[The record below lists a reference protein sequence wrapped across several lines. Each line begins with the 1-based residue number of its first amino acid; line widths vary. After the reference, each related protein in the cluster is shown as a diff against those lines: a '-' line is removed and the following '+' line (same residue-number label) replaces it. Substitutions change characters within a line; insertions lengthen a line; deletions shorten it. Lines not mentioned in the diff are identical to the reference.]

1 VRWLITVWLLARIA
15 RADPIEDRERE
26 AERLEKSD
34 ELASL
39 RRASELRAALGQ
51 RAPWIADTQR
61 AVRLHATTH
70 PAEVA
75 AMMFDLAAAFEGDA
89 RAAHLR
95 AYLRRFGEIG
105 GSERSIL
112 AHANLGEQAWR
123 AACPIATIDGLCARR
138 QRAHATSC
146 DPTRERWVAVTRE
159 PRLVR
164 RAVSDLEQ
172 AIRHFD
178 AQPSTSREVRA
189 VYSRAKLVL
198 ADHELEQLLGRS
210 FPKLSFTTTG
220 ATKRSAERFN
230 HWLRAQTSDGA
241 KVVRRC
247 EAIAELREP
256 GSMLASTARIGQS
269 HRILASQFLS
279 SPAPH
284 DMGRGPFGKEKLGAY
299 CEAMRSVAEPLDV
312 RATNAFVACATWA
325 SSVGVHDAWSEGCFR
340 ELATLDPEDFPPLRE
355 LVAKPGPLPP

>member
-1 VRWLITVWLLARIA
+1 MHRLVGVFLLAGIA
-15 RADPIEDRERE
+15 QADPIEERERE

-34 ELASL
+34 DLEAL

-51 RAPWIADTQR
+51 RVRWIADTQR

-89 RAAHLR
+89 RAEHLR
-95 AYLRRFGEIG
+95 VYLRRFGEIG

-112 AHANLGEQAWR
+112 AHANLGEHAWR
-123 AACPIATIDGLCARR
+123 AACPIATIDGSCARR
-138 QRAHATSC
+138 QPAHVTSC
-146 DPTRERWVAVTRE
+146 DPTRERWVAVARE

-164 RAVSDLEQ
+164 LAVSNLEQ
-172 AIRHFD
+172 AIRRFD
-178 AQPSTSREVRA
+178 AQPSTSPEVRA
-189 VYSRAKLVL
+189 VYARAKLLL

-256 GSMLASTARIGQS
+256 GSMLASTARIGHS

-284 DMGRGPFGKEKLGAY
+284 DMGRGPLGKEKLGAY

-312 RATNAFVACATWA
+312 RATSAFVACATWA

-340 ELATLDPEDFPPLRE
+340 ELVTLDPEDFPPLRE